1 MRHKLTYLRRTDTGV
16 RRFRELVWELTTL
29 LAYEA
34 LADVSVAEVKVT
46 TPLGQATGQVL
57 AERIALVPILRAGLG
72 MVDPIWNLI
81 PDAQVG
87 HIGLFRDEETL
98 RPIEYYCKL
107 PPASQVDVCLL
118 LDPMLATGGSAV
130 TACSI
135 LKRHGMRHIKYVGL
149 IAAPP
154 GIAQMHEMH
163 PDVDIHIAAA
173 DSCLNDKGYI
183 VPGLG
188 DAGDRLFGT
197 KLEEAVHTPVI
208 QGQTEPLLPGRD
220 RRRAFGACPEQSEGA
235 ASPTARPLAELRPA
249 LTEDP

>member
-1 MRHKLTYLRRTDTGV
+1 MFRNVHESKHPLVLHKLTHLRRTDTGV

-34 LADVSVAEVKVT
+34 LADLAVAEMEVT
-46 TPLGQATGQVL
+46 TPLDSMTGQIL

-87 HIGLFRDEETL
+87 HIGLFRDEESL

-107 PPASQVDVCLL
+107 PPANQVDVCLL

-130 TACSI
+130 MACNI
-135 LKRHGMRHIKYVGL
+135 LKRHGMRRIKYVGI
-149 IAAPP
+149 IAAPQ
-154 GIAQMHEMH
+154 GIALMEQQH
-163 PDVDIHIAAA
+163 PDVEITIAAA
-173 DSCLNDKGYI
+173 DCCLNDKGYI

-197 KLEEAVHTPVI
+197 KLDEAVHVPLPLVWA
-208 QGQTEPLLPGRD
+208 GEPSAGPH
-220 RRRAFGACPEQSEGA
+220 
-235 ASPTARPLAELRPA
+235 PLAKA
-249 LTEDP
+249 